1 MSFNFP
7 WKTIQTLKPYE
18 IATSNY
24 YKPLLNDMIE
34 YKISEYE
41 VENLPP
47 SYIIHFISVLQYFCQ
62 NKKLET
68 VIFQDPNKDKNKD
81 NKIFELELKVEDL
94 EMENQSKDNIILEYE
109 KIVKSLQNNLSNAK
123 NSFRSKL
130 NSYKNRIREN
140 KEKENENKLE
150 QIRLL
155 IENKFGNNYNYSYY
169 PSPPLNDYEYN
180 DRLKSKKKSINK
192 EEDKDNKK
200 LETER
205 SFQKKKKKI
214 R

>member
-47 SYIIHFISVLQYFCQ
+47 SYIINFISVLQYFCQ

-68 VIFQDPNKDKNKD
+68 VIFQNPNKDKNKD

-180 DRLKSKKKSINK
+180 DRLKSKKKSKNK

-205 SFQKKKKKI
+205 SFQKKKKN
-214 R
+214 